1 MDIETSDIVTCL
13 RDFKL
18 SSYSY
23 LVLSGEAPEN
33 AVSIIS
39 RSYFNIVVLLVSPFA
54 DRAVVGQNSLLIG
67 SVFQLCV
74 HLTV

>member
-1 MDIETSDIVTCL
+1 MQAL
-13 RDFKL
+13 KL
-18 SSYSY
+18 
-23 LVLSGEAPEN
+23 LIFLSGEAPEN

-39 RSYFNIVVLLVSPFA
+39 RSYFDIVVLLVSPSA
-54 DRAVVGQNSLLIG
+54 DRAMVGQNPLLIG

>member
-1 MDIETSDIVTCL
+1 MPERIQAL
-13 RDFKL
+13 KL
-18 SSYSY
+18 
-23 LVLSGEAPEN
+23 LIFLSGEAPEN

-39 RSYFNIVVLLVSPFA
+39 RSYFDIVVLLVSPSA
-54 DRAVVGQNSLLIG
+54 DRAVVGQNFLLIG